1 MLRPFAIDRAEAIFL
16 FIGVAMIAFIIA
28 SAF

>member
-16 FIGVAMIAFIIA
+16 FIGFVMIGFIFG
-28 SAF
+28 SAL